1 MPVRAIGRASFIM
14 MTRIES
20 KGFGLGAVALVAA
33 VWAVWGWTGGFEYIR
48 LDDNLYTWDY
58 PFVANGFSWANF
70 KGVCCKLTQGGIW
83 MPLTSLTYMLDISLF
98 GAGPGPHHLMSVVWH
113 SINAILVFYLIYELT
128 GRKSLFAAFAGA
140 ALWAVHP
147 QRCES
152 VSWIASRKDL
162 IFTFF
167 TLLGLIAWR
176 KGHTFLTYFLMF
188 AGCCSKPTAMVF
200 PAIAFCVEKDA
211 HLIFTKLRQAPFQT
225 FKSYFIR
232 YLPMVVLTVATAIL
246 TVYSQTHW
254 DGLEA
259 RGLNEG
265 YGSFPWRCFNAL
277 VALGLYFAQWVV
289 PYGLHIMYRAM
300 TGGVPT
306 GTGLGLL
313 VLALILAGL
322 VWAFFK
328 RRNWPLLWLMAF
340 WFLAAIGPTLGV
352 AGSFGQHS
360 RADRFLYLPMIGVSV
375 LVASLLANI
384 AWTRWRRMAC
394 VALLAV
400 YGGVAAHNSYSYLNN
415 YTLFQRVVDFDPEHP
430 WGLQHVAMEL
440 CARFD
445 DPDRGIA
452 VFRRAME
459 LDPANEDA
467 AGQMC
472 YAMARRG
479 HPEDVPT
486 ILELC
491 EPLLMNPGLDDSGM
505 PTEAL
510 GIVMMRQRKWDEAI
524 RFFTASLNAEKRKYP
539 PDETLIQIAMCH
551 YNRGDLG
558 KAGELFG
565 ELAQSSADV
574 RVKKRAAQALDTIR
588 TRQGK

>member
-1 MPVRAIGRASFIM
+1 MIWKSEAAFVV
-14 MTRIES
+14 
-20 KGFGLGAVALVAA
+20 GAVALVAA

-48 LDDNLYTWDY
+48 LDDNLYTWGY

-83 MPLTSLTYMLDISLF
+83 MPITSLTYMLDISLF
-98 GAGPGPHHLMSVVWH
+98 GAGPGPHHLMNAVWH
-113 SINAILVFYLIYELT
+113 SVNAILVFFLIYELT
-128 GRKSLFAAFAGA
+128 DRKSLFAAFAGA
-140 ALWAVHP
+140 AFWAVHP

-167 TLLGLIAWR
+167 TLLGLISWR
-176 KGHTFLTYFLMF
+176 KGHAFLTYLLMF

-211 HLIFTKLRQAPFQT
+211 HLIFTKLKHAPTQT
-225 FKSYFIR
+225 LKDYFIR

-254 DGLEA
+254 DGEDV

-306 GTGLGLL
+306 GTGLGLF

-322 VWAFFK
+322 VWAFFR
-328 RRNWPLLWLMAF
+328 RRNGPLLWLMAF
-340 WFLAAIGPTLGV
+340 WFLASIGPTLGV
-352 AGSFGQHS
+352 AGGFGQHS

-375 LVASLLANI
+375 IVASLLANV
-384 AWTRWRRMAC
+384 AWTWWRRAAC

-400 YGGVAAHNSYSYLNN
+400 YGGVAAYNSYSYLND
-415 YTLFQRVVDFDPEHP
+415 YTLFRRVVDFDPDHP
-430 WGLQHVAMEL
+430 WGLHHVGMEL
-440 CARFD
+440 MRRFNRID
-445 DPDRGIA
+445 DALA
-452 VFRRAME
+452 VFRHIMEKDPENGSATGLVMYVLATRGRAEDFEEIKYRGQKLIERPE
-459 LDPANEDA
+459 LDDE
-467 AGQMC
+467 G
-472 YAMARRG
+472 MA
-479 HPEDVPT
+479 V
-486 ILELC
+486 
-491 EPLLMNPGLDDSGM
+491 
-505 PTEAL
+505 EAL
-510 GIVMMRQRKWDEAI
+510 GMVALREGAPDAAI
-524 RFFTASLNAEKRKYP
+524 RLFTAAINAPKRRFPADDAKVQ
-539 PDETLIQIAMCH
+539 LAMCH
-551 YNRGDLG
+551 YNRGDY
-558 KAGELFG
+558 
-565 ELAQSSADV
+565 
-574 RVKKRAAQALDTIR
+574 AQARALFRPLVDSQNARVRQHARRSLKVLDER
-588 TRQGK
+588 HPE